1 METKVFQKLYK
12 RDAKGNILVWSI
24 SECTDGALIIHHGK
38 LGCKQRPEVIEPTKK
53 RVSEFESRIKAKRK
67 EGYKALEDLYDNSPV
82 EENIL
87 DDVALYNYLNTYL
100 PKYNTTDEGFV
111 LPMLAKTLEDNKPFE
126 KFGTM
131 LGQWKINGLRCIVG
145 AEKTSEDIFNPIKL
159 TYTSREGT
167 RWNLPWM
174 DKIILPNIGD
184 ELLDMMVE
192 GIASLDG
199 ELYLPGY
206 SVNDI
211 NSFVKNPNFGQ
222 HYLLQYW
229 CYDVCVEAY
238 TAVKRKQIL
247 YYNFNIDLYANI
259 SSNEGLMCNEEQ
271 LVLLPSVPI
280 NSISQAIKVRDRFI
294 NIGFEGLIL
303 RNPNAE
309 YAFGKRNSSMF
320 KYKKKEDGL
329 FEIVDIQEDKRNL
342 PIFTLK
348 NDINDTTF
356 ECTLNAPHDVQRTYV
371 SIKNTI
377 IGKKGLVEFR
387 ERSGVKN
394 VPFHAKLIK
403 VYV

>member
-1 METKVFQKLYK
+1 MEKKIAEKLYK
-12 RDAKGNILVWSI
+12 RNAKGDILVWSI
-24 SECTDGALIIHHGK
+24 AECTDGALIIHHGK
-38 LGCKQRPEVIEPTKK
+38 LGCKERPEVIEPTKK
-53 RVSEFESRIKAKRK
+53 RVSEFDSRIKSKRK
-67 EGYKALEDLYDNSPV
+67 EGYKSLADLYDNSPV
-82 EENIL
+82 EENML
-87 DDVALYNYLNTYL
+87 EGTALYNYLDTYL
-100 PKYNTTDEGFV
+100 PKNNTTAEGFV

-126 KFGTM
+126 KIGTM
-131 LGQWKINGLRCIVG
+131 FGQWKINGLRCIVG
-145 AEKTSEDIFNPIKL
+145 AEKDMTDMFKPIKL

-167 RWNLPWM
+167 RWSLPWM
-174 DKIILPNIGD
+174 DDIILPKIQD

-192 GIASLDG
+192 GVASLDG

-211 NSFVKNPNFGQ
+211 NSFVKNPTLGQ

-238 TAVKRKQIL
+238 TAIKRNHIIR
-247 YYNFNIDLYANI
+247 YNIDNDLYAFI
-259 SSNEGLMCNEEQ
+259 TSNEALMCNENQ
-271 LVLLPSVPI
+271 FVLLPSIPI
-280 NSISQAIKVRDRFI
+280 DSISQAIEVRDRFI
-294 NIGFEGLIL
+294 KIGFEGLIL

-320 KYKKKEDGL
+320 KFKKKEDGL
-329 FEIVDIQEDKRNL
+329 FEIVDIKEDKRNL

-348 NDINDTTF
+348 NDINDATF

-394 VPFHAKLIK
+394 VPFHAKLVK